1 MWFLASS
8 AHQSAETTSKAI
20 DNFLLKSRKMIGAM
34 PENDFNSL
42 KKAMKDALK
51 VMPKDLDTENDKLWK
66 EISTFELMF
75 DRPLQYADMLDN
87 ITKAD
92 FE

>member
-1 MWFLASS
+1 
-8 AHQSAETTSKAI
+8 
-20 DNFLLKSRKMIGAM
+20 MIGAM